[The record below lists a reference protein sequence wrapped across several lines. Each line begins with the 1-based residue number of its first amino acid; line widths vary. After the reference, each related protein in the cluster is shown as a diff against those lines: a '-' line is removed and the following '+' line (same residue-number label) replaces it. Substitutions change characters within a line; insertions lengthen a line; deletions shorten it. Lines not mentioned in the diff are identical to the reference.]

1 MRRSRPWALAAF
13 CPCLLLAFFN
23 MFRISEDV
31 RVIDV
36 IRLTTGGAALGVAAT
51 CGMFFLSGRVR
62 TSEAKEDTAGRTPP
76 A

>member
-1 MRRSRPWALAAF
+1 MRGSKRWAFALF
-13 CPCLLLAFFN
+13 CLLPAVVN
-23 MFRISEDV
+23 MFRTSEDV

-51 CGMFFLSGRVR
+51 CGMFFLLRRVR
-62 TSEAKEDTAGRTPP
+62 PSEAKEKTAGQTPP